1 MASFIVNEMK
11 VFNDNVFKYEE
22 KLSSPLN
29 RFLDKSPTFVTYF
42 HINNQETTADQGFQ
56 DTEEILGPRSSLR
69 FGRIDNFP
77 IYGLEQIQVQLS
89 DEDQGIDGSY
99 EGDGTI
105 LPNTIKPLPNDYF
118 VINHLN
124 DFFLFRVT
132 GIAYDSIRPEGYYGI
147 QFKLESTD
155 ASCVTKLKNQT
166 TDKYRCI
173 FKNIGTENKAII
185 REDDFDKITEINKMY
200 EEIVN
205 LYISIYYNEKYNA
218 IMGTFKNDGT
228 VLYDPLMSVFI
239 DKNGILNDK
248 NNYSS
253 IVLGEQFTDP
263 KREFKYENS
272 IYRFFERK
280 DPTKIE
286 KFAYQLIP
294 GRNYFESAFYKWYD
308 DTVMVVDRPDVV
320 CENNPENCLLCDDFI
335 DAVAINI
342 PNEESEYSKF
352 LIKYLRGEIKSLA
365 DIPLNLKDVML
376 HLNISKESFFFTP
389 IVLYVIKRTTE
400 EFITVRDTL

>member
-89 DEDQGIDGSY
+89 EEDQGIDGSY

-147 QFKLESTD
+147 QFKLENTD
-155 ASCVTKLKNQT
+155 ASCVDKLKNQT
-166 TDKYRCI
+166 TDRYRCI

-185 REDDFDKITEINKMY
+185 REDDFDKITAINKMY

-239 DKNGILNDK
+239 DKNGLLNDK

-280 DPTKIE
+280 DTTKIE

-342 PNEESEYSKF
+342 PNDESEYSKF

-400 EFITVRDTL
+400 GFITARDTL

>member
-1 MASFIVNEMK
+1 MASFIVNETK

-29 RFLDKSPTFVTYF
+29 RFLEKSPTFVTYF
-42 HINNQETTADQGFQ
+42 HINNQESTADQGFQ
-56 DTEEILGPRSSLR
+56 DTEEILGPKSSLR
-69 FGRIDNFP
+69 FGRIEGFP

-89 DEDQGIDGSY
+89 EEDQGIDGSY
-99 EGDGTI
+99 EGEGTV

-118 VINHLN
+118 IINHLN

-132 GIAYDSIRPEGYYGI
+132 GISYDSIRPDGYYGI
-147 QFKLESTD
+147 QFKLENTD
-155 ASCVTKLKNQT
+155 RSYLEKLKNQT
-166 TDKYRCI
+166 TDKYSCI

-185 REDDFDKITEINKMY
+185 KEDDVEKITAINKMY
-200 EEIVN
+200 ADIVQ
-205 LYISIYYNEKYNA
+205 LYISAYYNERYNA
-218 IMGTFKNDGT
+218 IMGTFRNNGT

-239 DKNGILNDK
+239 DKNGLLNDK

-263 KREFKYENS
+263 KREFKYEHS

-280 DPTKIE
+280 DVSKIE
-286 KFAYQLIP
+286 KFAYQLLP
-294 GRNYFESAFYKWYD
+294 GRNYLESAFYKWFD
-308 DTVMVVDRPDVV
+308 ESVMVVDRPDII
-320 CENNPENCLLCDDFI
+320 CENDPENFLLCNDFI
-335 DAVAINI
+335 DAVMINL

-352 LIKYLRGEIKSLA
+352 LIKYLRDEIKSLA

-389 IVLYVIKRTTE
+389 IVLYVIKRMTE
-400 EFITVRDTL
+400 EFISNRDIL